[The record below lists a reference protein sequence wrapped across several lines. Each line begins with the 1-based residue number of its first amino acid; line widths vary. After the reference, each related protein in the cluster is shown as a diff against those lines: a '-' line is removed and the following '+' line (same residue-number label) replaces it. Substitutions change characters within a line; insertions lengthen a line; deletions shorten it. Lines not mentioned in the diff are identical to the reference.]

1 MLRRTGARGALGAAA
16 LAAAGLVLAL
26 TARTVLLTVVVA
38 AAALLGGLAPGLLA
52 LDAATEAV
60 LGAAVLAGHRR
71 LRDLGSAGADA
82 ADGAA
87 RRGADRAVAADVVEV
102 RLLGPLVVRR
112 PDGALVGDRDW
123 RGAKNL
129 ELLRLLAL
137 CGGRVRTDE
146 AVAALWPDA
155 PPRRAAASLRTA
167 LFELRRLLGPDHV
180 VRAGE
185 DLVLRDTWVDVD
197 AYRTLAVQARHAA
210 ADGLA
215 ASCLELA
222 RQAAALHLG
231 PVAPR
236 ASDGLA
242 VVEQVTAL
250 EALRRD
256 VVLDAGQAALL
267 VGRPRRTV
275 ALLTAF
281 LADDPLCERAYRDLM
296 EAHAA
301 LGETGHALATYERCR
316 RVLAAELGADPS
328 PLTRTV
334 HLRLLAGPAST
345 VPVVPAG
352 RTGGDAGSDLV
363 GDVGEAL
370 AVLRRVHAELPPPAL
385 EAFHL
390 LAVARVP
397 VPAAALADLLGDD
410 AVDAAR
416 RLADR
421 GLLAR
426 RDDGALE
433 LADAGL
439 VRAARDWLRPR
450 RRDVLA
456 TAVAA
461 TLRAPVAPVADA
473 AQACAGAALRAA
485 LAGDADTA
493 EDLLEQYEACLGARA
508 ERPAE
513 RVWRLAVTAAVRE
526 ARGRDGS
533 ATRAL
538 AQEVAQAN
546 GLVRHP
552 ALGVVRLAAD
562 PDVVAALP
570 A

>member
-1 MLRRTGARGALGAAA
+1 MLRTKLRTTLRRAGARGALGAVA
-16 LAAAGLVLAL
+16 LAAAGLALAL
-26 TARTVLLTVVVA
+26 TARTVLLVAVVA
-38 AAALLGGLAPGLLA
+38 AAGLLGALAPGLLA
-52 LDAATEAV
+52 LDAATEVV

-71 LRDLGSAGADA
+71 LRDLGAAGPEVS
-82 ADGAA
+82 
-87 RRGADRAVAADVVEV
+87 DRAGQPDVVEV

-112 PDGALVGDRDW
+112 PDGGVVGDRDW

-129 ELLRLLAL
+129 DLLRLLAL

-180 VRAGE
+180 VRSGE
-185 DLVLRDTWVDVD
+185 DLLLRDTWVDVD

-236 ASDGLA
+236 GSDGLL
-242 VVEQVTAL
+242 VVEQVAAL

-267 VGRPRRTV
+267 VGRPRHTV
-275 ALLTAF
+275 ALLTGF

-328 PLTRTV
+328 ALTRTV
-334 HLRLLAGPAST
+334 HLRLLGGPPAAA
-345 VPVVPAG
+345 PV
-352 RTGGDAGSDLV
+352 GGDRDGSAPC
-363 GDVGEAL
+363 EAL
-370 AVLRRVHAELPPPAL
+370 AVLRRVHAELPALAL

-390 LAVARVP
+390 LAVARGP
-397 VPAAALADLLGDD
+397 VPAAALAGLLDD
-410 AVDAAR
+410 PDAATAAAR
-416 RLADR
+416 RLTDL

-426 RDDGALE
+426 RTDDALE

-450 RRDVLA
+450 RRDALGRQ
-456 TAVAA
+456 VAA
-461 TLRAPVAPVADA
+461 ALRVPLAPPVADA

-485 LAGDADTA
+485 LAGDPDTA

-538 AQEVAQAN
+538 AQEVAQAA
-546 GLVRHP
+546 GLLRHP
-552 ALGVVRLAAD
+552 ALGVVRLVTD